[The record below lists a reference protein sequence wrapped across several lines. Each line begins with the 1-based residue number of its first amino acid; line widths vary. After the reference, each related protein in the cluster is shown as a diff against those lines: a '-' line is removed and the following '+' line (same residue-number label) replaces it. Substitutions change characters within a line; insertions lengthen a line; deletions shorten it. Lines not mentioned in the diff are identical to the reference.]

1 MDSTLEKAGQ
11 LKPGAERRHFWRS
24 VFTSP
29 VRFSLAGQAVTARLL
44 DVSLKGALL
53 EVPQPFT
60 GPVGAKGRLEFDLG
74 EGVSISMQTS
84 VAYARD
90 LHVGLHC
97 DSIDLDSITHLRRLV
112 ELNAGETGILDRDLA
127 NLVTEA

>member
-1 MDSTLEKAGQ
+1 MNQAS
-11 LKPGAERRHFWRS
+11 ERRHFWRS
-24 VFTSP
+24 VFQSP
-29 VRFSLAGQAVTARLL
+29 VRFSMGGAPLAARLL

-53 EVPQPFT
+53 EVPQPYT
-60 GPVGAKGRLEFDLG
+60 GPVGGKGRLEFDLG

-90 LHVGLHC
+90 EHVGLHC

-112 ELNAGETGILDRDLA
+112 ELNAGEAGILDRDLA
-127 NLVTEA
+127 NLVTGS